1 MTSLIVATLLSSA
14 LVCGVSNYQFLIPAI
29 GESSNITSNNETAL
43 ESDGLGNVTPEQNIA
58 EIQRILQDLFEG
70 NSTIAF
76 KSLLDSVHAEFGR
89 LAQNDFALW
98 NILSSNIIDEE
109 KSGPLAQAFKVLAYD
124 RLASTPEQ
132 ANRTVMELA
141 ERILAKSNADDFDKL
156 SVIEILKAATVK
168 IDISNITNG
177 DAAWIAGTV
186 AGNDSDRNNL
196 IEILY
201 QIGLN
206 AHNRGGNMSKII
218 GVLKDDVSSEM
229 VQAVPVESLP
239 LTQSLLHLA
248 KLKSAGNQSML
259 NSIVDSIVTGVLG
272 NEELI
277 GAKIKEHRSQDLAN
291 NVTSPTT
298 A

>member
-1 MTSLIVATLLSSA
+1 MLS
-14 LVCGVSNYQFLIPAI
+14 NAI
-29 GESSNITSNNETAL
+29 
-43 ESDGLGNVTPEQNIA
+43 
-58 EIQRILQDLFEG
+58 
-70 NSTIAF
+70 
-76 KSLLDSVHAEFGR
+76 
-89 LAQNDFALW
+89 
-98 NILSSNIIDEE
+98 
-109 KSGPLAQAFKVLAYD
+109 LAYD

-206 AHNRGGNMSKII
+206 AHDRGGNMSKIM
-218 GVLKDDVSSEM
+218 GVLKDDVSS
-229 VQAVPVESLP
+229 
-239 LTQSLLHLA
+239 
-248 KLKSAGNQSML
+248 
-259 NSIVDSIVTGVLG
+259 
-272 NEELI
+272 
-277 GAKIKEHRSQDLAN
+277 
-291 NVTSPTT
+291 
-298 A
+298 

>member
-1 MTSLIVATLLSSA
+1 
-14 LVCGVSNYQFLIPAI
+14 
-29 GESSNITSNNETAL
+29 
-43 ESDGLGNVTPEQNIA
+43 
-58 EIQRILQDLFEG
+58 
-70 NSTIAF
+70 
-76 KSLLDSVHAEFGR
+76 
-89 LAQNDFALW
+89 
-98 NILSSNIIDEE
+98 
-109 KSGPLAQAFKVLAYD
+109 
-124 RLASTPEQ
+124 
-132 ANRTVMELA
+132 MELA

-206 AHNRGGNMSKII
+206 AHDRGGNMSKIM

-239 LTQSLLHLA
+239 LMQSLLHLA
-248 KLKSAGNQSML
+248 ELKSTGNQSML

-277 GAKIKEHRSQDLAN
+277 GVK
-291 NVTSPTT
+291 
-298 A
+298 